1 MDRAPICAG
10 ELTSKKGLK
19 KGKESMLSR
28 VLEKTTKDFIIAI
41 NQAAKAQAEQIAEI
55 RSQTIYTEEHKN
67 EQESKARAATA
78 AAMQMVRDT
87 ARDSIMS
94 AFANARAT
102 VENSVSEGAHDT
114 TFEEIKNVAE
124 ATDGNFTEFEI
135 GVLLEKCAGHYWAMK
150 LLSRLTRDNTNAA
163 AILKERF
170 KMPDPNFYLDL
181 FDDEEGYLLSFI
193 QIYKDDQATAIDI
206 ARSDVNGETLI
217 SGDHFQR
224 LHERLEINPDY
235 LTDDDFSAP
244 ALRSFERR
252 TLRSSGIVLDVNDT
266 ESRKRVK
273 AAARQGGAVKN
284 CLMRTIWRATIE
296 EETKIMWQEAQ
307 DDAQLK
313 YGSAGKTAFNAVGS
327 RY

>member
-1 MDRAPICAG
+1 
-10 ELTSKKGLK
+10 
-19 KGKESMLSR
+19 MLSR
-28 VLEKTTKDFIIAI
+28 SLEKTTKDFIIAI

-67 EQESKARAATA
+67 EQESKVRAATA

-87 ARDSIMS
+87 ARDSITA

-124 ATDGNFTEFEI
+124 ATGGDFTEFEI

-170 KMPDPNFYLDL
+170 KMPDPNYYLTL
-181 FDDEEGYLLSFI
+181 FDDEEGYLLGFI
-193 QIYKDDQATAIDI
+193 QIYKDDQAAPMDI

-217 SGDHFQR
+217 FGDHFQR

-244 ALRSFERR
+244 VLRSFERR
-252 TLRSSGIVLDVNDT
+252 TLRSSGIVLDVNDA
-266 ESRKRVK
+266 ESRKKVK
-273 AAARQGGAVKN
+273 AVARQGGAVKN
-284 CLMRTIWRATIE
+284 CLMRTVWKTTIDE
-296 EETKIMWQEAQ
+296 EIKIMWAEAQ
-307 DDAQLK
+307 DNAQIK
-313 YGSAGKTAFNAVGS
+313 YGSAGRTAFNAVGS

>member
-1 MDRAPICAG
+1 
-10 ELTSKKGLK
+10 
-19 KGKESMLSR
+19 MLSR
-28 VLEKTTKDFIIAI
+28 SLEKTTKDFIVAI

-67 EQESKARAATA
+67 EQENKVREATA

-87 ARDSIMS
+87 ARDSITS

-102 VENSVSEGAHDT
+102 VENSVAEGAHDT
-114 TFEEIKNVAE
+114 TFEEIKNAAE
-124 ATDGNFTEFEI
+124 ATGGDFTEFEI
-135 GVLLEKCAGHYWAMK
+135 GILLEKCAGHYWAMK

-163 AILKERF
+163 TILKERF
-170 KMPDPNFYLDL
+170 KMPDPGYYLSL
-181 FDDEEGYLLSFI
+181 CDDEEGYLLSFI

-206 ARSDVNGETLI
+206 ARSDVKGETLI

-244 ALRSFERR
+244 VLRSFERR

-266 ESRKRVK
+266 ESRKKVK

-284 CLMRTIWRATIE
+284 CLMRTVWKATIDE
-296 EETKIMWQEAQ
+296 EIKIMWQEAQ
-307 DDAQLK
+307 DSAQIK
-313 YGSAGKTAFNAVGS
+313 YGSAGFNAFNAVGS

>member
-1 MDRAPICAG
+1 
-10 ELTSKKGLK
+10 
-19 KGKESMLSR
+19 
-28 VLEKTTKDFIIAI
+28 
-41 NQAAKAQAEQIAEI
+41 
-55 RSQTIYTEEHKN
+55 
-67 EQESKARAATA
+67 
-78 AAMQMVRDT
+78 MVRDT
-87 ARDSIMS
+87 ARDSITS

-114 TFEEIKNVAE
+114 TFEEIKNAAE
-124 ATDGNFTEFEI
+124 ATGGDFSEYEI

-170 KMPDPNFYLDL
+170 KMPDPNYYLTL

-193 QIYKDDQATAIDI
+193 QIYKDNQAAAIDI
-206 ARSDVNGETLI
+206 AKSDVNGETLI

-224 LHERLEINPDY
+224 LHERLEINREY
-235 LTDDDFSAP
+235 LSDDDFSAP

-284 CLMRTIWRATIE
+284 CLMRTVWKATVE

-307 DDAQLK
+307 DNAQIK
-313 YGSAGKTAFNAVGS
+313 YGSAGFSAFNAVGS

>member
-1 MDRAPICAG
+1 
-10 ELTSKKGLK
+10 
-19 KGKESMLSR
+19 MLSR
-28 VLEKTTKDFIIAI
+28 ALEKTTKDFIVAI

-67 EQESKARAATA
+67 EQESKVRAATA

-87 ARDSIMS
+87 ARDSITS

-114 TFEEIKNVAE
+114 TFEEIKNAAE
-124 ATDGNFTEFEI
+124 ATGGDFTEVEI

-170 KMPDPNFYLDL
+170 KTPDPSYYLSVL
-181 FDDEEGYLLSFI
+181 DDEEGYLLSFI
-193 QIYKDDQATAIDI
+193 RIYKDDQAAPIDI
-206 ARSDVNGETLI
+206 AKSDVNGETLI
-217 SGDHFQR
+217 SGDPFQR

-235 LTDDDFSAP
+235 MTDDDFSAP
-244 ALRSFERR
+244 VLRSFERR

-284 CLMRTIWRATIE
+284 CLMRTVWKATVE

-307 DDAQLK
+307 DNAQIK
-313 YGSAGKTAFNAVGS
+313 YGSAGFSAFNAVGS

>member
-1 MDRAPICAG
+1 
-10 ELTSKKGLK
+10 
-19 KGKESMLSR
+19 MLSR
-28 VLEKTTKDFIIAI
+28 SLEKTTKDFIIAI

-67 EQESKARAATA
+67 EQESKVRAATA

-87 ARDSIMS
+87 ARDSITA

-114 TFEEIKNVAE
+114 TFEEIKNAAE
-124 ATDGNFTEFEI
+124 ATGGDFTEFEI

-170 KMPDPNFYLDL
+170 KMPDPNYYLAL
-181 FDDEEGYLLSFI
+181 FNDEESYLLGFI
-193 QIYKDDQATAIDI
+193 QIYKDDQAAAIDI

-273 AAARQGGAVKN
+273 AAARHGGAVKN
-284 CLMRTIWRATIE
+284 CLMRTVWKATVE

-307 DDAQLK
+307 DNAQIK
-313 YGSAGKTAFNAVGS
+313 YGSAGYDAFNAVGS

>member
-1 MDRAPICAG
+1 
-10 ELTSKKGLK
+10 
-19 KGKESMLSR
+19 MLSR
-28 VLEKTTKDFIIAI
+28 ALEKTMKDFIAVM
-41 NQAAKAQAEQIAEI
+41 NQAAKEQAEQIAEI
-55 RSQTIYTEEHKN
+55 RLQTIYTEEHKN
-67 EQESKARAATA
+67 EQENKVRAATA

-87 ARDSIMS
+87 ARDSITS

-114 TFEEIKNVAE
+114 TFEEIKNAAE
-124 ATDGNFTEFEI
+124 ATGGDFSEYEI

-170 KMPDPNFYLDL
+170 KMPDPNYYLTL
-181 FDDEEGYLLSFI
+181 FNDEESYLLGFM
-193 QIYKDDQATAIDI
+193 QIYKDDQAAPI
-206 ARSDVNGETLI
+206 
-217 SGDHFQR
+217 DHFQR

-244 ALRSFERR
+244 VLRSFERR

-284 CLMRTIWRATIE
+284 CLMRTVWKATVE
-296 EETKIMWQEAQ
+296 EEIKIMWQEAQ
-307 DDAQLK
+307 DNAQIK
-313 YGSAGKTAFNAVGS
+313 YGSAGFDAFNAVGS

>member
-1 MDRAPICAG
+1 
-10 ELTSKKGLK
+10 
-19 KGKESMLSR
+19 MLSR
-28 VLEKTTKDFIIAI
+28 ALEKTTKDFIIAI

-67 EQESKARAATA
+67 EQENKVRAATA

-87 ARDSIMS
+87 ARDSITS

-114 TFEEIKNVAE
+114 TFEEIKNAAE
-124 ATDGNFTEFEI
+124 ATGGDFSEYEI

-170 KMPDPNFYLDL
+170 KMPDPNYYLTL

-193 QIYKDDQATAIDI
+193 QIYKNNQAAAIDI
-206 ARSDVNGETLI
+206 AKSDVNGETLI

-224 LHERLEINPDY
+224 LHERLEINQNF
-235 LTDDDFSAP
+235 LTDDDFQAP
-244 ALRSFERR
+244 VLRSFERR

-266 ESRKRVK
+266 ESRKKVK

-284 CLMRTIWRATIE
+284 CLMRTVWKATIDE
-296 EETKIMWQEAQ
+296 EIKIMWQEAQ
-307 DDAQLK
+307 DNAQIK
-313 YGSAGKTAFNAVGS
+313 YGSAGASAFKAVGS